1 MLIRETTNED
11 NLSLLARIRLGRL
24 ACARDAQPYVV
35 PLHFA
40 YQDNFLYSFSTVGQK
55 IDWMRASP
63 LVCVQMDEVVNDE
76 TWVSLV
82 IFGSYEELPDIPAFK
97 IEREL
102 TYELLQRQ
110 ANWWEP
116 GYAKTIIRGAER
128 PLEPVYFRIRIAR
141 ITGHRSVAEV

>member
-1 MLIRETTNED
+1 
-11 NLSLLARIRLGRL
+11 
-24 ACARDAQPYVV
+24 
-35 PLHFA
+35 
-40 YQDNFLYSFSTVGQK
+40 
-55 IDWMRASP
+55 
-63 LVCVQMDEVVNDE
+63 VVNDE